1 MTRLPCLWIVGWYA
15 ERPCRSSGPTSSMS
29 RASAPWPRGVWADTD
44 HATAEIRTRPST
56 ISEWRRSR
64 EAMDVSFRLDHALGA
79 ERRDLR
85 LRVAEAP
92 QHLVGVLPQARRR
105 GLDARA
111 AVGEL
116 ERGQRHRDR
125 PLDAVDL
132 RVLVE

>member
-15 ERPCRSSGPTSSMS
+15 ERPCRSSWPTSSIS
-29 RASAPWPRGVWADTD
+29 RASGPWPRGVWADTD

-64 EAMDVSFRLDHALGA
+64 EAMDVSFLKPRLGRRGPSPATACGAHSHRLDHALGA
-79 ERRDLR
+79 QRRDLG
-85 LRVAEAP
+85 LRVAEAR

-111 AVGEL
+111 G
-116 ERGQRHRDR
+116 RGQF
-125 PLDAVDL
+125 
-132 RVLVE
+132 